1 MEQTKAGDLH
11 IYWAMHKGSS
21 CLKFLLMTLSLLLAI
36 LFSILPVSKVLS

>member
-11 IYWAMHKGSS
+11 IYWAMHNGSS